1 MNRIDEELAKVIED
15 GPDSPP
21 VTRQASISATPPKRS
36 LGLLL
41 ALISIGTVVLALVFL
56 SFQRAAVWA
65 TTVDQ
70 LLSSQDQIRNRR
82 VRVEGTLVHGSLM
95 KRDQPCEYR
104 FKLRKDQ
111 AVLDVRYPQC
121 VIPDALRDRPE
132 ADVSVTAEGRLNDQ
146 GVFEATLI
154 LAKCPSKYEVR
165 DGEKVPVGSYE
176 LR

>member
-1 MNRIDEELAKVIED
+1 MSRIDEELAQVIDD

-21 VTRQASISATPPKRS
+21 VTRKASDAPSPPKRS
-36 LGLLL
+36 IGLLIG
-41 ALISIGTVVLALVFL
+41 LITIGVVVLALVFV
-56 SFQRAAVWA
+56 SFRSAAVWA

-70 LLSSQDQIRNRR
+70 LLTTQDKMRGRR

-104 FKLRKDQ
+104 FKLKKDQ

-121 VIPDALRDRPE
+121 VIPDTLRDRPE
-132 ADVSVTAEGRLNDQ
+132 TDVSVTAEGRLNQ
-146 GVFEATLI
+146 EGVFEATQI
-154 LAKCPSKYEVR
+154 LAKCPSKYDVR
-165 DGEKVPVGSYE
+165 DGEKVPVGPYE